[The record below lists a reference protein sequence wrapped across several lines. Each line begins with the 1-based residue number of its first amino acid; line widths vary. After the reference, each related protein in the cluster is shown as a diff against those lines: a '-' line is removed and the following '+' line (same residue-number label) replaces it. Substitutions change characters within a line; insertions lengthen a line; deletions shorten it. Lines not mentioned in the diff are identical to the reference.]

1 MQLYLIRHAAAADPG
16 EAGDA
21 ARPLTPRGRGSFQR
35 VVDGLR
41 ALDVRFDLVVHSPL
55 LRAVQTADLCTPLLA
70 GESRVAPE
78 LAEPPS
84 EALIEILSG
93 APDSVALVGHEPY
106 LSQLCAWLVTGWQVH
121 DAPGR
126 RGAFELK
133 KGAVA
138 WLEGEPVPGA
148 FVLCGLYPP
157 RVLKRI
163 TDRPAG

>member
-1 MQLYLIRHAAAADPG
+1 MQLYLIRHAAAADAG
-16 EAGDA
+16 ERGDA
-21 ARPLTPRGRGSFQR
+21 GRPLTPRGRSSFRR

-55 LRAVQTADLCTPLLA
+55 LRAVQTADLCLPLLA
-70 GESRVAPE
+70 GQTEVSTA

-84 EALIEILSG
+84 EALLEHL
-93 APDSVALVGHEPY
+93 DSELDSIAFVGHEPY

-126 RGAFELK
+126 PGAIEMK

-138 WLEGEPVPGA
+138 WLEGEATPGA
-148 FVLCGLYPP
+148 FVLRGLYGP
-157 RVLKRI
+157 RVLKHV
-163 TDRPAG
+163 T